1 MAEVINSHIDGLLK
15 ATSRSFHLTL
25 TTLPKTVRD
34 QFGLLYLLARLA
46 DTIADS
52 KTENAEALIEALDG
66 YHGLLVDDEA
76 VDLSQFKSNHSL
88 KVLVQI
94 VMILL
99 CDDSGG
105 ARQ

>member
-76 VDLSQFKSNHSL
+76 VDLSDIASIQEDPDEK
-88 KVLVQI
+88 
-94 VMILL
+94 
-99 CDDSGG
+99 
-105 ARQ
+105 AA